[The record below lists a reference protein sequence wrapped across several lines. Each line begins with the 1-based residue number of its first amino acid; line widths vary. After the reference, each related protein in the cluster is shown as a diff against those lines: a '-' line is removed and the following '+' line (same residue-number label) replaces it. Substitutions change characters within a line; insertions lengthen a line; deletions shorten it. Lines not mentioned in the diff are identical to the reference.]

1 MGDAYRILVTG
12 SRDWGD
18 WRTITG
24 ALIDAADGKPGP
36 VTVVHGCARGA
47 DFLAAHAARKLGW
60 EVEDHPARWDAPC
73 REECKPGHRR
83 MQQAGGTYCPAAGNY
98 RNQEMVDTGPAIC
111 LSFFQPGTA
120 NSGTSDCVRRAV
132 AAGIAV
138 ETHGLIPQAIARLL
152 AEKAIGNQTDVRL
165 LWDN

>member
-18 WRTITG
+18 WRTITK
-24 ALIDAADGKPGP
+24 ALIDAADGKPRP

-47 DFLAAHAARKLGW
+47 DVLAAHAARKLGW

-83 MQQAGGTYCPAAGNY
+83 TQRSGGTYCPAAGNY
-98 RNQEMVDTGPAIC
+98 RNQAMVDLGANVCIC
-111 LSFFQPGTA
+111 FVMPCTNPRCTRPRPHDSHGA
-120 NSGTSDCVRRAV
+120 SDCADRAR
-132 AAGIAV
+132 AAGIPV
-138 ETHGLIPQAIARLL
+138 EIHTA
-152 AEKAIGNQTDVRL
+152 
-165 LWDN
+165 